1 MGGGEG
7 ASVRQAPPHGYGK
20 GCACVLRP
28 ILPASTLHCCHAT
41 ATATGALDA
50 GALN

>member
-7 ASVRQAPPHGYGK
+7 ASVRQAPPHGFTAGK
-20 GCACVLRP
+20 GASASCVLSCT
-28 ILPASTLHCCHAT
+28 AANAT
-41 ATATGALDA
+41 ATAHWMDA